1 MYTFV
6 IIIVSYACI
15 CGAFL
20 MLGLLGKWIV
30 GPMDRAA
37 RDVAAPTQFFMTDIV
52 GLVLLLQIVTLL
64 PAWIMHADADESNR
78 AYAAGAFC
86 WLAAGALWWASI
98 ESLSRAGVRRRWKR
112 VLFSIFVLPLALAS
126 TFTAVVGNLVLIF
139 WVTEQQTPSLL
150 VLLPVGLNVVIAT
163 AAYGGRLMTLWVL
176 ANPVVRGRKDVSGD
190 SLSPPPASR

>member
-1 MYTFV
+1 M
-6 IIIVSYACI
+6 
-15 CGAFL
+15 
-20 MLGLLGKWIV
+20 
-30 GPMDRAA
+30 
-37 RDVAAPTQFFMTDIV
+37 
-52 GLVLLLQIVTLL
+52 
-64 PAWIMHADADESNR
+64 
-78 AYAAGAFC
+78 
-86 WLAAGALWWASI
+86 
-98 ESLSRAGVRRRWKR
+98 RRRWKR

-150 VLLPVGLNVVIAT
+150 VLLPVGLNVVIAA